1 MHETPI
7 RCITVVKQP
16 RLDSSGMD
24 RLDSDAGRIVTA
36 AVDGSNKMVDLEDV
50 GSVFN
55 FGFERGQ
62 CILWCL

>member
-1 MHETPI
+1 
-7 RCITVVKQP
+7 
-16 RLDSSGMD
+16 MD

-36 AVDGSNKMVDLEDV
+36 AVDGSNKMVDLEDA